1 VKMSSILGA
10 SRVQSI
16 QRLQISVGFAQC
28 RTSFP
33 QIRQKVVVGGRTL
46 LLRFPSEY
54 VAAVQ
59 FEIEVAV

>member
-1 VKMSSILGA
+1 VKLSSILGA
-10 SRVQSI
+10 SRVQSM
-16 QRLQISVGFAQC
+16 QRLQISVGVAQC
-28 RTSFP
+28 VTSSP
-33 QIRQKVVVGGRTL
+33 EIRQKVVVGGRTL